1 MTAGRRLAFLQQKNG
16 ALRFPGQ
23 TAFLVGA
30 TSGIGEAIARRLA
43 KAEFNVIIAGRNAGR
58 GAAIVKGLKDTFPGG
73 NHDFVPLDA
82 QLIGGIRGLSHQLP
96 QVDKLIL
103 TQGIATLQGRTLTSE
118 GIDQK
123 MALHYYGRMALIQE
137 FLPRLRQS
145 TQSPRVL
152 SVFSAGVHKPYDGYR
167 DDPDLRH
174 SYTLQNAANAAG
186 FYNDLM
192 LDAWSQ
198 DDANAGVAFGHAAP
212 GIVATNWGSE
222 MPWAVRMLLKPVKH
236 LLAKSPDVCAEF
248 MCDFL
253 LDASAFPAMGGV
265 HLIDQHGSAAQKTVA
280 HSPDAAAFIHRHTL
294 AVLNH
299 VEHPHRPI

>member
-1 MTAGRRLAFLQQKNG
+1 MPASRLAFLKQKNG

-30 TSGIGEAIARRLA
+30 TSGIGEGIARRLA

-58 GAAIVKGLKDTFPGG
+58 GATVVKELKSMFPGG
-73 NHDFVPLDA
+73 DHQFVSLDA
-82 QLIGGIRGLSHQLP
+82 QYIGGIRGLSHQLP

-152 SVFSAGVHKPYDGYR
+152 SVFSAGVHKPYEGYR
-167 DDPDLRH
+167 EDPDLRH

-198 DDANAGVAFGHAAP
+198 EDANAGIAFAHAAP
-212 GIVATNWGSE
+212 GIVATNWGTE
-222 MPWAVRMLLKPVKH
+222 MPWAVRMALKPLKH
-236 LLAKSPDVCAEF
+236 FLAKSPDDCAEF

-253 LDASAFPAMGGV
+253 LDASAFPPMSGV
-265 HLIDQHGSAAQKTVA
+265 HLIDQHAGVAKKTSAHT
-280 HSPDAAAFIHRHTL
+280 PEAAAFIYHHTL
-294 AVLNH
+294 SVLDQA
-299 VEHPHRPI
+299 EHSHRE

>member
-43 KAEFNVIIAGRNAGR
+43 KAEFNVIIAGRNARR
-58 GAAIVKGLKDTFPGG
+58 GAAIVKDLKDTFHGG

-82 QLIGGIRGLSHQLP
+82 QLI
-96 QVDKLIL
+96 
-103 TQGIATLQGRTLTSE
+103 GIATLQGRTLTSE

-212 GIVATNWGSE
+212 GIVATNWGTE
-222 MPWAVRMLLKPVKH
+222 MPWAVRMLLKPVNH

-265 HLIDQHGSAAQKTVA
+265 HLIDQHGSAAQKTAA
-280 HSPDAAAFIHRHTL
+280 HSPDAAAFIHHHTL